1 MYMFLPF
8 LIAFGTVLS
17 TMCGKKKLSYM
28 MWSLVLIINLL
39 WFKYH
44 ATDPLDLS
52 F

>member
-17 TMCGKKKLSYM
+17 TIAGKKKLTYIL
-28 MWSLVLIINLL
+28 WLILVVITLF
-39 WFKYH
+39 WFKHH
-44 ATDPLDLS
+44 AINTLTLS

>member
-17 TMCGKKKLSYM
+17 TIFRKKKFSYV
-28 MWSLVLIINLL
+28 MWFLLLAINLL